1 MKMRII
7 LRLSIWLIMFLALVS
22 TSLKMISAPNTIENC
37 VGFLIL
43 VMGVAVSIK
52 TEGLTKIKLQKKDE
66 K

>member
-1 MKMRII
+1 
-7 LRLSIWLIMFLALVS
+7 MFLALVS

-43 VMGVAVSIK
+43 VMGVGVLIK
-52 TEGLTKIKLQKKDE
+52 TKGLTVIKLQKKDE